1 MVKKLLNNIFGY
13 KEKEKYNFIL
23 PNVSN
28 NIPETEFDK
37 EDTTTVSSNLHA
49 NIEYLRSK
57 YNMLIN
63 SDVKIKEF
71 NIPIKAKKVPAFL
84 LYIDGMVS
92 DDNIND
98 FVLEPIFLRNSIK
111 MNETNQNPTRNK
123 ICKIQ
128 FRKFFIFKSYSSKQY
143 KKRI

>member
-1 MVKKLLNNIFGY
+1 MVKKILNNIFGY

-37 EDTTTVSSNLHA
+37 EDTTTVSSNLQA

-98 FVLEPIFLRNSIK
+98 FVLEPIFLRNSIR

>member
-37 EDTTTVSSNLHA
+37 EDTTTVSSNLQA

>member
-37 EDTTTVSSNLHA
+37 EDTTTVSSNLQN
-49 NIEYLRSK
+49 NIEYLRAK

-71 NIPIKAKKVPAFL
+71 NIPIKAKKIPAFL

-111 MNETNQNPTRNK
+111 MNETNQNSTRDK

>member
-1 MVKKLLNNIFGY
+1 MVKKILNNIFGY

-37 EDTTTVSSNLHA
+37 EDTTTVSSNLQA

-98 FVLEPIFLRNSIK
+98 FVLEPIFLRNSIR

-143 KKRI
+143 KTK

>member
-37 EDTTTVSSNLHA
+37 EDTTTVSSNLQA

-98 FVLEPIFLRNSIK
+98 FVLEPIFLRNSIR

>member
-1 MVKKLLNNIFGY
+1 MVKKILNNIFGY

-37 EDTTTVSSNLHA
+37 EDTTTVSSNLQA
-49 NIEYLRSK
+49 NIEYLISK

-98 FVLEPIFLRNSIK
+98 FVLEPIFLRNSIR

>member
-1 MVKKLLNNIFGY
+1 MVKKILNNIFGF

-37 EDTTTVSSNLHA
+37 EDTTTVSSNLQA

-98 FVLEPIFLRNSIK
+98 FVLEPIFLRNSIR

>member
-37 EDTTTVSSNLHA
+37 EDTTTVSSNLQA

-57 YNMLIN
+57 YNMLI
-63 SDVKIKEF
+63 
-71 NIPIKAKKVPAFL
+71 
-84 LYIDGMVS
+84 
-92 DDNIND
+92 
-98 FVLEPIFLRNSIK
+98 
-111 MNETNQNPTRNK
+111 
-123 ICKIQ
+123 
-128 FRKFFIFKSYSSKQY
+128 
-143 KKRI
+143 